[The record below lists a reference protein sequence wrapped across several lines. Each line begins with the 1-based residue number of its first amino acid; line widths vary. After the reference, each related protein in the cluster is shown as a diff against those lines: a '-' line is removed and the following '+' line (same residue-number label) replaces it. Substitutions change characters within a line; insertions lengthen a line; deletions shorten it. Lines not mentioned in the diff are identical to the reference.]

1 MEHRVIAIN
10 DYVVDGVIVFKA
22 GESYLI
28 NEVLIHKNR
37 SSWIASKRISNEL
50 IYLNKCFYIDE
61 KDWDVYYYKNMSVEN
76 GYGRD
81 SLIFDLFHECHG
93 MFSESGVNNN
103 FIHRLRIIGEDS
115 NIWYMSTNNFKLDIF
130 NYRN

>member
-1 MEHRVIAIN
+1 MDHRVIAIN
-10 DYVVDGVIVFKA
+10 DYKVDGVIIFKG

-37 SSWIASKRISNEL
+37 SRWIASKRISNEL
-50 IYLNKCFYIDE
+50 IYLDKCFYIE
-61 KDWDVYYYKNMSVEN
+61 EENWD
-76 GYGRD
+76 
-81 SLIFDLFHECHG
+81 
-93 MFSESGVNNN
+93 N

-130 NYRN
+130 NYRKYRLKELIYGS

>member
-1 MEHRVIAIN
+1 MDHRVIAIN
-10 DYVVDGVIVFKA
+10 DYKVDGVIIFKG

-37 SSWIASKRISNEL
+37 SRWIASKRISNEL

-61 KDWDVYYYKNMSVEN
+61 KNWD
-76 GYGRD
+76 
-81 SLIFDLFHECHG
+81 
-93 MFSESGVNNN
+93 N

-115 NIWYMSTNNFKLDIF
+115 NIWYMSTNNFKAIP
-130 NYRN
+130 RNLLNSGSLSDVRSSAMLTETDTDALLSWLVKPNFSSSGNF